1 MRTIIRLLAVACM
14 AMALFAC
21 SEEPAKQPEAAKP
34 LTEKAAAPAKA
45 ETATITL
52 SYANFPPAITFPCVQ
67 MERWKE
73 EVQKRTGGK
82 VAIETYPGGTL
93 LGAKNMFTGVVQGQA
108 DIGCLCM
115 SYQPG
120 VFPLTTALEVPV
132 GFSSS
137 TVASLVLWDLYE
149 KYRPAAFK
157 DVKVLAMFTT
167 APSNIMSRVP
177 VKTLADL
184 KGLELRASGGASQA
198 LKILGATPV
207 SMPMPDT
214 PEALQKGVVKGLFTS
229 LEVLKDF
236 NFAEL
241 CRFETV
247 TNLQVY
253 PFAVVMN
260 RQAWDKLPADV
271 KAVFDELCRE
281 QSLWTG
287 QYMDGHVQES
297 LAWSKEKYGIEVYH
311 LSDAEMTEARAKLA
325 VMIDQWKEKA
335 QAVGVPVDDVLAD
348 LLALKAKYEET
359 YDK

>member
-1 MRTIIRLLAVACM
+1 MRKASVRALAAV
-14 AMALFAC
+14 F
-21 SEEPAKQPEAAKP
+21 
-34 LTEKAAAPAKA
+34 AAAAFLAALAPFTVAAA
-45 ETATITL
+45 EITL

-67 MERWKE
+67 MERWAE
-73 EVQKRTGGK
+73 EVEKRTAGK
-82 VAIETYPGGTL
+82 VDVQTYPGGTL
-93 LGAKNMFTGVVQGQA
+93 LGAKNMLTGVIEGQA

-120 VFPLTTALEVPV
+120 VFPLTTVLEVPV

-137 TVASLVLWDLYE
+137 TVASMVLWDLYA
-149 KYRPAAFK
+149 KHQPAEFK
-157 DVKVLAMFTT
+157 NVKVLALFGT

-177 VKTLADL
+177 VKSLADL
-184 KGLELRASGGASQA
+184 KGLELRASGGASQV

-241 CRFETV
+241 CRYETV

-260 RQAWDKLPADV
+260 LGAWDRLPDDV
-271 KAVFDELCRE
+271 KAVIDGMREE

-287 QYMDGHVQES
+287 QYMDAHVQEA
-297 LAWSKEKYGIEVYH
+297 LAWSKEKYGIEVFQF
-311 LSDAEMTEARAKLA
+311 SEAEMAQARAQLA
-325 VMIDQWKEKA
+325 GMVEDWKKSA
-335 QAVGVPVDDVLAD
+335 QAAGVPADAVLAD
-348 LLALKAKYEET
+348 LLALKAKHEQT
-359 YDK
+359 YGK